1 MLETLNR
8 KHSIGETVRMWR
20 PGLLAFLEAMQSPT
34 GWTFDA
40 GGFDVGIDNVHVDV
54 HLSPR
59 FRELSVLM
67 VRNLI
72 AEDLLASMH
81 QAPVQLVSAADF
93 ERFRRRYM
101 RLFESALERDRSA
114 FSSELFVLLQLA
126 LLRWMLGLAER
137 ENRSLQQHYQR
148 TPPESPRHDE
158 AHADSSHGPLELL
171 QRQGPA
177 INRRVLKLLFRQ
189 VRRLESGPL
198 SKLRGSVSTDA
209 WPFPQQAF
217 FNPAL
222 LVPAPDDA
230 GLLAVDYPVVRLGED
245 EQGRWLQLANQTLVG
260 VFGAYLPDFCRGP
273 ASGEKAPRDRSSTGH
288 GQRDPWLLSG
298 LIGSE
303 LLLSRFLSDE
313 EYRSGQVS
321 WLDEPANLR
330 RFLHPPQTESESA
343 SRAFSTPEQAS
354 GDASPVLW
362 PTRWASPHWQAFRR
376 DTRALLHARLEQAG
390 AAERIV
396 LCYWLLTL
404 HAEVGAALPFSLL
417 VDHCVNRH
425 PRQALAARL
434 TKCGVDRET
443 GMQALDQARDGLRR
457 MRKLPEFGAEKL
469 FVEGD
474 AVILALYEYASQ
486 ADSASGLHPVARAC
500 SLASRILQLVARQNV
515 QNRDAGLPELEL
527 GLGIAFSPR
536 EPHFLYDEGRR
547 IVISPAINRADRLSS
562 NAPALRAA
570 GIFPL
575 EKGQRVLVV
584 RDASAAASP
593 NDAGELIAFNVN
605 GIHLEQAAFF
615 ALRREISMRQT
626 RLSVRGDED
635 ALYFLG
641 DHSDGFGREHRVAVR
656 CASVRDWDGHAV
668 GGVEPKHRHYFEVIA
683 DETIATALHKLPHQ
697 LDDSGIGWQWHCP
710 PPTK

>member
-59 FRELSVLM
+59 FCELSVLM

-101 RLFESALERDRSA
+101 RLFESALERDSSA

-209 WPFPQQAF
+209 FRVRSKLFSIRRCWYRHPMMQDCWPSTIPWCASAKMSKGGG
-217 FNPAL
+217 FNWPT
-222 LVPAPDDA
+222 
-230 GLLAVDYPVVRLGED
+230 
-245 EQGRWLQLANQTLVG
+245 QTLVG

-288 GQRDPWLLSG
+288 GQRDRWLLSG

-457 MRKLPEFGAEKL
+457 MRK
-469 FVEGD
+469 
-474 AVILALYEYASQ
+474 
-486 ADSASGLHPVARAC
+486 
-500 SLASRILQLVARQNV
+500 
-515 QNRDAGLPELEL
+515 
-527 GLGIAFSPR
+527 
-536 EPHFLYDEGRR
+536 
-547 IVISPAINRADRLSS
+547 ADR
-562 NAPALRAA
+562 APYLDRFLIDFLVLRRDLKLAFKTYEALGR
-570 GIFPL
+570 L
-575 EKGQRVLVV
+575 RL
-584 RDASAAASP
+584 
-593 NDAGELIAFNVN
+593 
-605 GIHLEQAAFF
+605 LEQDDD
-615 ALRREISMRQT
+615 IK
-626 RLSVRGDED
+626 LSRGNGS
-635 ALYFLG
+635 LYC
-641 DHSDGFGREHRVAVR
+641 V
-656 CASVRDWDGHAV
+656 
-668 GGVEPKHRHYFEVIA
+668 
-683 DETIATALHKLPHQ
+683 
-697 LDDSGIGWQWHCP
+697 
-710 PPTK
+710 